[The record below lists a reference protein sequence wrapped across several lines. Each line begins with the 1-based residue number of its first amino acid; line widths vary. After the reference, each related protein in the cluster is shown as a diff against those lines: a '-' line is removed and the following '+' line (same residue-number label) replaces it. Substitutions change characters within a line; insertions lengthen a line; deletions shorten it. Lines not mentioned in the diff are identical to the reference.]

1 MVCIPA
7 IANLLCYFFVQIVFG
22 NCSCPASKTI
32 PAQLALS
39 IVRTFP
45 FKIALPI
52 AVILVYSP
60 FISCSSACSGLLD
73 ITWLQFHPPW
83 YHSPVCGQPVQRLG
97 CPARPQSAL
106 LPGCE
111 CPQAVVTLLPAPCMC
126 WAESCLQSCLCLL
139 CVFSPNPSHPH
150 PGCLA
155 PSTGRQYSLVCCSAC
170 GYFFHNWI
178 VSFWRVRILSFC
190 MSLPGIVVCWP
201 LREQSANTSLTHL
214 ARLTVID
221 LENNQ

>member
-1 MVCIPA
+1 M
-7 IANLLCYFFVQIVFG
+7 LVQ
-22 NCSCPASKTI
+22 ASWT
-32 PAQLALS
+32 
-39 IVRTFP
+39 
-45 FKIALPI
+45 
-52 AVILVYSP
+52 
-60 FISCSSACSGLLD
+60 
-73 ITWLQFHPPW
+73 
-83 YHSPVCGQPVQRLG
+83 
-97 CPARPQSAL
+97 
-106 LPGCE
+106 LPGCSSILRGT
-111 CPQAVVTLLPAPCMC
+111 TLLSVASPFKGWAALQGPSQLFYLAVNVHRRLSPCSQPPARAGQNPASSLVC
-126 WAESCLQSCLCLL
+126 ASS
-139 CVFSPNPSHPH
+139 VSSHPNPSHPR

-201 LREQSANTSLTHL
+201 LCEQSANTSLTHL